1 MVYNETQAGSSVDDH
16 ESALCTFCGMIVY
29 WIQVQLKERRTKEK
43 VFTYVNEVISLQR
56 IELFFLI
63 VTSLLYV

>member
-1 MVYNETQAGSSVDDH
+1 
-16 ESALCTFCGMIVY
+16 MIVY